1 MDFCSITVREFLEKV
16 ADKNPTPGGGAVGA
30 IAAALGASLGA
41 MVSRLTIGK
50 KGYED
55 VEGHME
61 TALEVFEAE
70 MSYLCEL
77 ANKDIQAFDQVMAS
91 YKMPKSTEEE
101 KNARQMK
108 IQQALKT
115 AIEVP
120 FDLARRTKNIVV
132 SLERLAK
139 WGNLNVISDVETSA
153 YLLVASY
160 RIASANVTINIKSLD
175 DPAYSKWVKEEM
187 LALERQIM
195 ASYDRIMEVISK
207 RNA

>member
-1 MDFCSITVREFLEKV
+1 MDFCSITVKEFLEKI
-16 ADKNPTPGGGAVGA
+16 AEKSPTPGGGAVGA
-30 IAAALGASLGA
+30 IAAALGAALGA
-41 MVSRLTIGK
+41 MVSNLTIGK

-70 MSYLCEL
+70 MNYLCEL

-91 YKMPKSTEEE
+91 YKLSKGTEEE
-101 KNARQMK
+101 KNARHMK

-120 FDLARRTKNIVV
+120 FDLARRTKNIIV

-139 WGNLNVISDVETSA
+139 WGNLNTISDVEASA
-153 YLLVASY
+153 YLLVAAY
-160 RIASANVTINIKSLD
+160 RIARSNVAINLKNLE
-175 DPAYSKWVKEEM
+175 DPAYAKWVTEEM
-187 LALERQIM
+187 QSLERQIM
-195 ASYDRIMEVISK
+195 ASYDRIMEVIGK